1 MSDES
6 VRVSNSIP
14 CYSFVITKR
23 GLLGQAYVA
32 PCSCLTDE
40 AYGSCGQ
47 GGADLPEPASAHQS
61 KVNLLVSVQQ
71 MEKWQRRWR
80 PDNISQGI
88 ITSSRMK
95 SKTPSAASA

>member
-1 MSDES
+1 MSDVS

-71 MEKWQRRWR
+71 MEKWR
-80 PDNISQGI
+80 PDNISHGI
-88 ITSSRMK
+88 ITSSCMK

>member
-47 GGADLPEPASAHQS
+47 GGLTCPNLHLPINQKLIYLFRFSRWKNGVLTISATAS
-61 KVNLLVSVQQ
+61 LLHHV
-71 MEKWQRRWR
+71 
-80 PDNISQGI
+80 
-88 ITSSRMK
+88 
-95 SKTPSAASA
+95 

>member
-1 MSDES
+1 MSDVS

-23 GLLGQAYVA
+23 GLLGQAYVP

-71 MEKWQRRWR
+71 MEKWR
-80 PDNISQGI
+80 PDNISHGI

>member
-1 MSDES
+1 MSDVS

-71 MEKWQRRWR
+71 MEKWR
-80 PDNISQGI
+80 PDNISHGI